1 LALLG
6 FSLAV
11 VGCAWFQGRVT
22 IGEELLSAAGFHR
35 YYPQDD
41 EEQTHLRGY
50 PQQQLLIDR
59 HAVTPTYLYADRSR
73 CDCLFLGDQGAY
85 DRLKVLGRE
94 QVNADEAFQAAELKE
109 ARTLGRGGMGW
120 GGY

>member
-1 LALLG
+1 MA
-6 FSLAV
+6 
-11 VGCAWFQGRVT
+11 
-22 IGEELLSAAGFHR
+22 IGEELLSAAGFQR
-35 YYPQDD
+35 YYPQDA

-50 PQQQLLIDR
+50 PQQQLLVDR
-59 HAVTPTYLYADRSR
+59 RAAKPTYLYADRSH
-73 CDCLFLGDQGAY
+73 CDCLFVGDQCAY

-109 ARTLGRGGMGW
+109 ARTLGRGGTGW